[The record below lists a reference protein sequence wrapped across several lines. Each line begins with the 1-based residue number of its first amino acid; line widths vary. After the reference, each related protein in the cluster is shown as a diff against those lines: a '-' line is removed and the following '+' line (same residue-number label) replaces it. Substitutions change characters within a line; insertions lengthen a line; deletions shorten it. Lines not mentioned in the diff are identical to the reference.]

1 MPLKMAALLA
11 LLPLGFDQ
19 TRASARPGEPAREGG
34 KAAGAAKRISFA
46 KTVTPVLQEYCYPCH
61 GNGKKKG
68 GLALDAYKD
77 EGSAFKDR
85 QVWEKVL
92 ENLSLHVMPPEN
104 KRQPS
109 QAERDLIAQWIESE
123 ILHCDCQHP
132 DPGRVTL
139 RRLNRAE
146 YNNTIRDLVGVD
158 FHPADDFPADD
169 VGYGFDNIGDVLS
182 VPPLLLEKYLAAA
195 EKVVTRAWATPAARQ
210 RILAG
215 QSAGKNEEEFG
226 TKVLESFAR
235 RAYRRPVTPDELKR
249 LVDFVRLARSQGD
262 SL

>member
-11 LLPLGFDQ
+11 LLPLGFDP
-19 TRASARPGEPAREGG
+19 TRASARPGEAAREDG
-34 KAAGAAKRISFA
+34 KAAVAAQRISFA

-182 VPPLLLEKYLAAA
+182 LPPILIEKYLGAA
-195 EKVVTRAWATPAARQ
+195 E
-210 RILAG
+210 RILDTAIVTDFTPKPPVKRFEAVG
-215 QSAGKNEEEFG
+215 LDG
-226 TKVLESFAR
+226 TAPGGPS
-235 RAYRRPVTPDELKR
+235 
-249 LVDFVRLARSQGD
+249 GD
-262 SL
+262 NMRILTREGDIHVNWD